1 MKKVFIII
9 SREYFSRVKKKSFIL
24 MSLLTPLL
32 FISIPII
39 TTLLASNTDETS
51 NIAIVNHNSILSFSQ
66 EENEYLKFLSLE
78 IEDKNQIETYLEVF
92 DAVVY
97 IPSTENVEELSSSIE
112 IFSKKQL
119 SLQLKNSIKYHIEDK
134 LKTLKLTQFNIDP
147 KLLSKAE
154 VKVKLQGIII
164 NEKGQKSEGN
174 SEISYGLALLSGFLI
189 YIFIFMYGAMI
200 MRSVI
205 EEKTNRIVEVIIS
218 SVQPF
223 QLMISK
229 IIGVALVGLTQFL
242 IWIILG
248 LILFALTQSMLIG
261 DLSDSSNPEL
271 IGNLLNSIDGVPFIK
286 LITAFV
292 FFFLGGYLL
301 YGSLF
306 AAIGSGV
313 DQETDTQQF
322 MLPLTIPLII
332 SFIFVQI
339 VADNPDSTVSQFLS
353 IFPLTSPI
361 LMMVRIPFGVEWV
374 ELIASILVLIFS
386 FIFTTWL
393 AAKIYRTG
401 ILMYGKKFNYKEVW
415 KWIKFK

>member
-9 SREYFSRVKKKSFIL
+9 RREYLSRVKKKSFIL
-24 MSLLTPLL
+24 MTLLTPLL
-32 FISIPII
+32 FISIPVI
-39 TTLLASNTDETS
+39 TTLLSSNTEES
-51 NIAIVNHNSILSFSQ
+51 NNIAIVNHNKILSFFQ
-66 EENEYLKFLSLE
+66 EENEYLKFLPLE
-78 IEDKNQIETYLEVF
+78 IENKIHIESYLETF

-97 IPSTENVEELSSSIE
+97 IPSTENVEDLSSSIE

-119 SLQLKNSIKYHIEDK
+119 SLQLINNIEFHIQDK

-147 KLLSKAE
+147 NLLSKAE
-154 VKVKLQGIII
+154 IKVNIQGIII
-164 NEKGQKSEGN
+164 NEKGQKTEGN
-174 SEISYGLALLSGFLI
+174 SEVSYVLALLSGFLI

-248 LILFALTQSMLIG
+248 FILFALTQNFLIG
-261 DLSDSSNPEL
+261 NLSDSGNPEL
-271 IGNLLNSIDGVPFIK
+271 IGNLLYSIDGVPFVK

-306 AAIGSGV
+306 AAIGSVV

-332 SFIFVQI
+332 SFISVQI
-339 VADNPDSTVSQFLS
+339 VADNPDSTVSHFLS

-361 LMMVRIPFGVEWV
+361 LMMVRIPFGVEWI
-374 ELIASILVLIFS
+374 ELIASIMVLIFS

-401 ILMYGKKFNYKEVW
+401 ILMYGKKVNYKEVW

>member
-9 SREYFSRVKKKSFIL
+9 RREYLSRVKKKSFIL
-24 MSLLTPLL
+24 MTLLTPLL
-32 FISIPII
+32 FISIPVI
-39 TTLLASNTDETS
+39 TTLLSTNTEESN
-51 NIAIVNHNSILSFSQ
+51 NIAIVSHNKILSFFQ
-66 EENEYLKFLSLE
+66 EENEYLKFLPLE
-78 IEDKNQIETYLEVF
+78 IENKIQIEPYLETF

-97 IPSTENVEELSSSIE
+97 IPSTENVEDLSSSIE

-119 SLQLKNSIKYHIEDK
+119 SLQLINNIEFHIQDK

-147 KLLSKAE
+147 NLLSKAE
-154 VKVKLQGIII
+154 IKVNIQGIII
-164 NEKGQKSEGN
+164 NEKGQKTEGN
-174 SEISYGLALLSGFLI
+174 SEVSYVIALLSGFLI

-248 LILFALTQSMLIG
+248 FILFALTQNFLIG
-261 DLSDSSNPEL
+261 NLSDSGNPEL
-271 IGNLLNSIDGVPFIK
+271 IGNLLYSIDGVPFVK

-306 AAIGSGV
+306 AAIGSVV

-339 VADNPDSTVSQFLS
+339 VADNPDSTVSHFLS

-361 LMMVRIPFGVEWV
+361 LMMVRIPFGVEWI
-374 ELIASILVLIFS
+374 ELIASIMVLIFS

-401 ILMYGKKFNYKEVW
+401 ILMYGKKVNYKEVW

>member
-9 SREYFSRVKKKSFIL
+9 RREYLSRVKKKSFIL
-24 MSLLTPLL
+24 MTLLTPLL
-32 FISIPII
+32 FISIPVI
-39 TTLLASNTDETS
+39 TTLLSSNTEES
-51 NIAIVNHNSILSFSQ
+51 NNIAIVNHNKILSFFQ
-66 EENEYLKFLSLE
+66 EENEYLKFLPLE
-78 IEDKNQIETYLEVF
+78 IENKSQIEPYLETF

-97 IPSTENVEELSSSIE
+97 IPSTENVEDLASSIE
-112 IFSKKQL
+112 LFSKKQL
-119 SLQLKNSIKYHIEDK
+119 SLQLKNNIEFHIQDK

-154 VKVKLQGIII
+154 IKVNIQGIII
-164 NEKGQKSEGN
+164 NKKGQKTEGN
-174 SEISYGLALLSGFLI
+174 SEVSYGLALLSGFLI

-248 LILFALTQSMLIG
+248 FILLALTQSF
-261 DLSDSSNPEL
+261 L
-271 IGNLLNSIDGVPFIK
+271 IGNLSDSGNPELMGNLLYSIDGIPFVK

-306 AAIGSGV
+306 AAIGSVV

-339 VADNPDSTVSQFLS
+339 VADNPDSTVSHFLS

-361 LMMVRIPFGVEWV
+361 LMMVRIPFGVEWI
-374 ELIASILVLIFS
+374 ELIASIMVLIFS

-401 ILMYGKKFNYKEVW
+401 ILMYGKKVSYKEVW